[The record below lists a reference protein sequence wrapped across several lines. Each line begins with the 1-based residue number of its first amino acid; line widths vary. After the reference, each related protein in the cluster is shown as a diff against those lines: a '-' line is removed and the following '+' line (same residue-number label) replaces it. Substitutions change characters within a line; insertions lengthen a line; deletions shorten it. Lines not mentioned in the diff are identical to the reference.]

1 MLEKYTCLPD
11 IQEFIELRARILD
24 VDSHRVYAAMLEQEK
39 VDDTIDS
46 LVDKMIVYPLRQ
58 ISLDEIEHYDL
69 LELKRELLVIELNE
83 QVSIFGDFIGYA
95 NDPDCA
101 SEYNFLVNALNT
113 DAIGLYEDE
122 IDWALQLLDVFHPV
136 FFDYSHIENDVRKI
150 IRYVGYVNEL

>member
-1 MLEKYTCLPD
+1 MSVGYPKVSPFALVSPKVKVVPYNENSFVV
-11 IQEFIELRARILD
+11 IVVAFIIASS
-24 VDSHRVYAAMLEQEK
+24 V
-39 VDDTIDS
+39 
-46 LVDKMIVYPLRQ
+46 
-58 ISLDEIEHYDL
+58 
-69 LELKRELLVIELNE
+69 LVIELNE